1 MSRKPSLSPSR
12 ITTYLAC
19 PLKYRWTYVDPRG
32 KWFLRAKSYYSFGLS
47 LHAVLQRFHDSED
60 AGVQTTDEAIAS
72 LEENWVSAGYSS
84 PEEAAEALAE
94 GRELITAYLE
104 SPSSATPGAQTLF
117 VEKQL
122 RTDLGSFSLVGRID
136 RVDERADGSVEII
149 DYKSGEKWTENA
161 LKEDIALNCY
171 AMLLR
176 TIIPDKQIF
185 TSIVS
190 LKSGDKCS
198 VEATT
203 AALEDFKNDLVF
215 IGSEIVNREY
225 HEITPCVKGI
235 CQKCDFLPLCQRNE
249 DFAEDYSALYGALET
264 NPF

>member
-47 LHAVLQRFHDSED
+47 LHSVLQRFHDSED
-60 AGVQTTDEAIAS
+60 AGVQTTEEAVAS
-72 LEENWVSAGYSS
+72 LEENWVSAGYAS

-94 GRELITAYLE
+94 GRELVTAYLE
-104 SPSSATPGAQTLF
+104 SAAAKTPGAQTLF

-136 RVDERADGSVEII
+136 RVDEHADGSVEII
-149 DYKSGEKWTENA
+149 DYKSGETWTEEA
-161 LKEDIALNCY
+161 LRNDVALNCY

-198 VEATT
+198 VEATPPG
-203 AALEDFKNDLVF
+203 LEEFQNDLLF
-215 IGSEIVNREY
+215 IGNEIVNREF
-225 HEITPCVKGI
+225 HEITPRVKNL
-235 CQKCDFLPLCQRNE
+235 CRNCDFLPLCQRNE
-249 DFAEDYSALYGALET
+249 EFAEDYSALYGLLET